1 MGKKLTANY
10 IYNLAYQIINLI
22 FPLITTPYVSRILG
36 ADGIG
41 VYSYTISIVTYFV
54 LFGSL
59 GIALYGQRQIAFL
72 QTKPK
77 RRTRVLFET
86 LLLKGF
92 TLAIAIG
99 LFVWLFAFKSEYA
112 RYYRILLLYIVANI
126 FDIGYFFQGMEEF
139 KLIVKRN
146 FVIKVLSIAAT
157 FIFVKT
163 ENDVSTYL
171 LIYALSALL
180 GNLSLWLWLPK
191 FTAKP
196 DFNDFNV
203 FRHIK
208 PALALF
214 IPQIAIQ
221 IYTVLDKVMLGSL
234 LTDKAEVGYY
244 EQSHKIIIII
254 LTVVTSLGTVMMPNI
269 AYKFANKLIDEIKED
284 IYKSFRFI
292 YLLAFPMMLGIMS
305 IAKDLIPIFLGD
317 GYEASVNVLYII
329 SPIILFI
336 GLSTVSGLQYLLPT
350 LRQNQYTISVS
361 VGAAVNL
368 ILNFV
373 FIPHFKSAGAALATI
388 IAEFTVA
395 AIQFIFIR
403 KDFSIIKII
412 FSSTKYL
419 ISALLMTGCIM
430 LANNLVLASISPIL
444 RIAIDL
450 AIGGLVY
457 LVMLIIFKDDLL
469 KGFIKG
475 LRDRNAEV

>member
-41 VYSYTISIVTYFV
+41 IYSYTISIVTYFV

-86 LLLKGF
+86 LILKGF

-99 LFVWLFAFKSEYA
+99 IFVWLFAFKGEYA
-112 RYYRILLLYIVANI
+112 RYYRILLLYIVAHVL
-126 FDIGYFFQGMEEF
+126 DIGYFFQGLEEF

-146 FVIKVLSIAAT
+146 FVIKLLSIACT

-163 ENDVSTYL
+163 ERDVSIYL
-171 LIYALSALL
+171 LIYALSALV
-180 GNLSLWLWLPK
+180 GNLALWFRLPK

-196 DFNDFNV
+196 DLNDFNV
-203 FRHIK
+203 FRHVR

-221 IYTVLDKVMLGSL
+221 IYTVLDKVMLGAL
-234 LTDKAEVGYY
+234 LTDKSEVAYY
-244 EQSHKIIIII
+244 EQSHKIVIII

-269 AYKFANKLIDEIKED
+269 AHKFANKLMDEIKED
-284 IYKSFRFI
+284 IYKSFKFI
-292 YLLAFPMMLGIMS
+292 YLLAFPMMFGIAS

-317 GYEASVNVLYII
+317 GYEASIPVLYII
-329 SPIILFI
+329 SPIVLFI
-336 GLSTVSGLQYLLPT
+336 GLSTVSGVQYLLPT
-350 LRQNQYTISVS
+350 LRQKEYTISVS
-361 VGAAVNL
+361 VGAATNL
-368 ILNFV
+368 LLNFI
-373 FIPHFKSAGAALATI
+373 FIPYFKAAGAALATI
-388 IAEFTVA
+388 FAEATVMG
-395 AIQFIFIR
+395 IQFIFIR
-403 KDFSIIKII
+403 KDFSIKKIVL
-412 FSSTKYL
+412 SSVKYL
-419 ISALLMTGCIM
+419 TASLVMAGCIVCANM
-430 LANNLVLASISPIL
+430 LLLAAVTPIL
-444 RIAIDL
+444 KIAIDL
-450 AIGGLVY
+450 VIGGFVY
-457 LVMLIIFKDDLL
+457 LVILIVLKDDLL
-469 KGFIKG
+469 KGFVKG